1 MCLAQ
6 FAFMGEFKEYKGYT
20 GSIEYCIPDFVYFGK
35 ILKIDDHVD
44 YEAKDVIDLEK
55 QFHKAVDDYIEFKK
69 GIELTEEKKMED
81 AMIRAVINGGIKGRD
96 LIDLWQERGLIAV
109 YHLGMKHMYEYLKGD
124 SNG

>member
-1 MCLAQ
+1 MAAQ
-6 FAFMGEFKEYKGYT
+6 ICETCKRKNDWTCYCAPNSCCTEY
-20 GSIEYCIPDFVYFGK
+20 EE
-35 ILKIDDHVD
+35 L
-44 YEAKDVIDLEK
+44 
-55 QFHKAVDDYIEFKK
+55 
-69 GIELTEEKKMED
+69 IELTEEEKMED